1 MSDLPRGWARAGVL
15 EVAELHDDRRV
26 PLNAT
31 ERANRQGPYPYY
43 GANGLVGH
51 IDDFRF
57 DGEYVL
63 LAEDGGYFGDPG
75 RGVAYEA
82 SGQFWVNNHAH
93 ILAPLGEMPIRFL
106 RHSLN
111 ALDWMP
117 YVGGTTRLKLTQAG
131 MRQAKIMVPPLP
143 EQHRIV
149 AKIDS
154 LSSKSRRAREQLD
167 RIPRLVKKYKQAVLA
182 AAYEEARGRTNNLA
196 TLGQI
201 ALEIR
206 NGLSKKPSDQPPGL
220 PILRISAV
228 RALRVRLDDI
238 RYYPVTEDVP
248 ESALLKDG
256 DLLFTRYNGNPE
268 FTAACGLVNGLTRK
282 TTYPDKL
289 IRVRLYE
296 TVEPRFV
303 ELLSA
308 SPQSRQW
315 LAPSIK
321 SAAGQH
327 GISGADLKRMP
338 IPLPALPEQRVIA
351 ARVGSALAWID
362 RLAAETISARELID
376 RLDQAVLARAFQGEL
391 VPQDPSEEPA
401 SVLLDR
407 IRAQRAISQSKSK

>member
-1 MSDLPRGWARAGVL
+1 
-15 EVAELHDDRRV
+15 
-26 PLNAT
+26 LNAT